1 MKLLTAEIIKKM
13 PLPDTITDSNTA
25 PIRVKFFGGSSYSLH
40 VISAKAILE
49 SGETVKL
56 SDIKDNK
63 VEDIFLYGYVT
74 GLAVDE
80 WGYVSFNELKDI
92 KFPPFGLGIERDMN
106 PLYDTVKELIGV

>member
-13 PLPDTITDSNTA
+13 PLPDTITDNNNA

-40 VISAKAILE
+40 VISAEAILE

-63 VEDIFLYGYVT
+63 VKDINLFGYVT

-80 WGYVSFNELKDI
+80 WRYISFNELKDI
-92 KFPPFGLGIERDMN
+92 KFPPFGLGIERDKY
-106 PLYDTVKELIGV
+106 PLYDTVKELKKG